1 MTLYSNGADP
11 DITVPC
17 TVTNK
22 FIDRSLFCDT
32 WVLDDVSVP
41 FKYNGRLRIIY
52 EEDFDDSESISP
64 GWDITNE
71 IQSKDLMEC
80 SEKDDGCLYF
90 DEGIEMSTHQAV
102 SPIITISLI
111 VPVQLPIPIYYEIA
125 CQPTEEISATVSFL
139 LHLRQFVQ
147 ATPTTNFFPNIILLS
162 LVASGAGQYTN
173 TQLAYYAPVVSF
185 CIHKN
190 TELVSL
196 IWTQKTTFLTMIFG
210 VLANQLTSLN
220 YTNGDISNQSV
231 CTGPMLLMDKGDGL
245 IPCVANVTF
254 IMNNSLSSGIGAV
267 IVIEE
272 DTTVE
277 YASKLPSVRQ
287 LVLLQLWPH
296 VHIIGKLWKNGNL
309 TTSEKLCF
317 LNKYS
322 NHTAESETLIIELK
336 VQTVT
341 SHNFDI
347 VSGISSEA
355 NSISLPNEIF
365 NTSTVP

>member
-1 MTLYSNGADP
+1 MARK
-11 DITVPC
+11 C
-17 TVTNK
+17 KQTVTAGFYKELHEKEEFVEENDQCLVVSGNETDVYEVESSRFRSSVFSLSTE

-173 TQLAYYAPVVSF
+173 TQLAYYAPVGNKYWTNFNTTHLNGVPIYSPNPMQYTVVSF

-210 VLANQLTSLN
+210 VLANQL
-220 YTNGDISNQSV
+220 
-231 CTGPMLLMDKGDGL
+231 
-245 IPCVANVTF
+245 
-254 IMNNSLSSGIGAV
+254 
-267 IVIEE
+267 
-272 DTTVE
+272 
-277 YASKLPSVRQ
+277 
-287 LVLLQLWPH
+287 
-296 VHIIGKLWKNGNL
+296 
-309 TTSEKLCF
+309 
-317 LNKYS
+317 
-322 NHTAESETLIIELK
+322 
-336 VQTVT
+336 
-341 SHNFDI
+341 
-347 VSGISSEA
+347 
-355 NSISLPNEIF
+355 
-365 NTSTVP
+365 